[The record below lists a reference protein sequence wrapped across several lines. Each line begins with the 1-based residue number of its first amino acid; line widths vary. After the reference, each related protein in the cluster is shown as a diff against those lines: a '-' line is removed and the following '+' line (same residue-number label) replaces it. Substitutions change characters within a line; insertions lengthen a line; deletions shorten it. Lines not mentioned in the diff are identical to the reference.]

1 MTERV
6 EPTLT
11 SKVDIDE
18 PERPLGKA
26 RAMKPNSR
34 PTPVS
39 QRVVEVKSPLAPLA
53 LTASVIALGFAGLL
67 FWQVNEIDTER
78 KALADKLQSAEQRVL
93 SLEEKLTVTGD
104 ESEQSLASLG
114 AQVKTLG
121 DDVKE
126 NVSEIKKL
134 WGVAYDRNRKAIE
147 QTNNQV
153 ATLEKSLASL
163 KSTLEKDRKS
173 LQAELADVKGELAV
187 MSEVQESQQA
197 VLSQSR
203 NFASDLKTLRSDLT
217 RRVQANE
224 EAIKAIDAFR
234 LQVNR
239 QLLQMGGTSAQ

>member
-6 EPTLT
+6 EPTL
-11 SKVDIDE
+11 SSQVDIDE
-18 PERPLGKA
+18 PERPVGKA
-26 RAMKPNSR
+26 RAARPSR
-34 PTPVS
+34 PAPVS

-53 LTASVIALGFAGLL
+53 LTAAVIALGFVGLL
-67 FWQVNEIDTER
+67 FWQVFEIDNER
-78 KALADKLQSAEQRVL
+78 KALAGKLQSAEERVAN
-93 SLEEKLTVTGD
+93 LEEKLTVSGD

-114 AQVKTLG
+114 AQVKTLN

-153 ATLEKSLASL
+153 AELEKGLASL
-163 KSTLEKDRKS
+163 KSTLEKDQKT
-173 LQAELADVKGELAV
+173 LQAALADVKGELAV

-203 NFASDLKTLRSDLT
+203 NFATDLKTLRSDLT